1 MALPKVEVEI
11 TADTA
16 GAVAGFERVR
26 RAANENATAFNQA
39 SRTVGN
45 HSRQLSRQVRGN
57 NAFGRSV
64 QNMSFQVGDFAT
76 QVGAGTSA
84 SVALGQQL
92 PQLLGGFGILGAA
105 MGAVV
110 AIGVPLVRVLT
121 DVQKGGK
128 DLSPILGNLAPLARE
143 LGSALSVA
151 KDIAVDFAETVINN
165 MDRLLTTA
173 GTVAAFFA
181 GKWVAGIIIAKAA
194 TFSFVGALTALKWA
208 LVRTGFGIVIVA
220 AGELVYQF
228 SRLVTASGGFGKAF
242 GIVISTAK
250 VLFASLGPFMVQQLG
265 LAVLKIADIFN
276 GSNINKVI
284 QEKFGIDVAREL
296 LATAKSAGD
305 AFQEMAGPDKIG
317 AANAAIEKMDA
328 LLSSVNSKHISLG
341 DIFGG
346 GKQDGEA
353 ANSNDPNAKD
363 DGFAAKLARVQES
376 LMTEN
381 ELIMAANNER
391 LAIIEEARNRELI
404 GAQEHSTAIAQIN
417 QDTADKI
424 TAIEAAKRNT
434 MLGQTSSLFGA
445 LANLAQAGGK
455 KTAGIA
461 KAFGI
466 AEALINTYVGAT
478 NALRTIPFP
487 ANFAAAAAVIA
498 NGLASV
504 ATIAGVNANGG
515 ANSASGG
522 GRAGGAAAAAAAP
535 KPLDVM
541 IQGLQPNDLIS
552 GGQLSSLFDKLIDEA
567 GDRGIRPMFAA

>member
-26 RAANENATAFNQA
+26 RAANENSAAFDKA
-39 SRTVGN
+39 SRTVGS

-128 DLSPILGNLAPLARE
+128 DLSPILGSLAPLARE
-143 LGSALSVA
+143 LGGAFSAM
-151 KDIAVDFAETVINN
+151 KDVAVDFAETVINN

-181 GKWVAGIIIAKAA
+181 GKWVAGIVIARAA

-208 LVRTGFGIVIVA
+208 LVRTGLGIVIVA

-265 LAVLKIADIFN
+265 LAILKIGDLFN
-276 GSNINKVI
+276 GSNLNKII

-296 LATAKSAGD
+296 LATAKSAGI

-317 AANAAIEKMDA
+317 AANDALAKMDA
-328 LLSSVNSKHISLG
+328 LLSSVNSKHLSLG

-346 GKQDGEA
+346 GKKDGA
-353 ANSNDPNAKD
+353 VDGTDPNAKD
-363 DGFAAKLARVQES
+363 DGFAAKLQRVQES

-381 ELIMAANNER
+381 ELVMLANNER

-404 GAQEHSTAIAQIN
+404 GAQEHGAAIAQIN

-535 KPLDVM
+535 RPLDVM